1 MVSVLAVKDFLLHCL
16 LPQYFLFVLIRFVA
30 VQVESK
36 QQ

>member
-1 MVSVLAVKDFLLHCL
+1 MVSVLIVKDFLLHCF

-30 VQVESK
+30 VRVESK

>member
-1 MVSVLAVKDFLLHCL
+1 MASVLIVKDFLLHCL